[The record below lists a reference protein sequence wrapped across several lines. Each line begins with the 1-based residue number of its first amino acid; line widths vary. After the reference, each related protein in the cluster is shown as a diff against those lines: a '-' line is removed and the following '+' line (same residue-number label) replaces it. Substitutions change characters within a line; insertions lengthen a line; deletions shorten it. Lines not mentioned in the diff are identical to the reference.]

1 MAETHLKSGKIL
13 LNGDSEAALA
23 LVELRAESAPILG
36 TCLCATEDIMKNRG
50 HAQETQSLLPAHPE
64 SREGNFPGDQSSQI
78 LTQENQLSDGTTSH
92 VGFER

>member
-13 LNGDSEAALA
+13 LNGDSEAALT

-36 TCLCATEDIMKNRG
+36 THLCATEDIMKNRG
-50 HAQETQSLLPAHPE
+50 QAQETQSLPPVHPG
-64 SREGNFPGDQSSQI
+64 SREGNSLGYQSSWT

-92 VGFER
+92 VSFER